1 MSVTQEENMWPE
13 LNSAKYK
20 HETDLKKK
28 PKQLVSKSD
37 AAGPEESPPSSDQ
50 SRRNRFQFFREEHY

>member
-1 MSVTQEENMWPE
+1 MSVTQEENRWPE

-37 AAGPEESPPSSDQ
+37 AAGPEESPPSSD
-50 SRRNRFQFFREEHY
+50 